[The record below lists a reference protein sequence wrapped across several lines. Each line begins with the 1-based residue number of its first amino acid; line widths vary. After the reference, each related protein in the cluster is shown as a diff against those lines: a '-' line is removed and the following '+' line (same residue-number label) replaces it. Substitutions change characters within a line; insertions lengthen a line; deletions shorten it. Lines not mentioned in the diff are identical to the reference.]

1 MSVGAPEVEGDQDAG
16 TSARVASTTNSLYES
31 RRDQMFPKLTAAQL
45 ARMESYG
52 QRLRTQA
59 GDVLIQPG
67 DQHRRLI
74 AVLSGSLEVLL
85 PSRPGESLLVPLLP
99 GDFAGEL
106 STLRGVSGF
115 VRVRVR
121 QPGEIISIEED
132 RLRDLIQ
139 TDAELSEI
147 MMRAFILRRMG
158 LVAAENNSVMLLGS
172 SHSAATLALVKFLT
186 RNNYPFVNVD
196 VDTDPRV
203 QSLLDRFHVGVDEVP
218 VLITCDGTVMRNPTI
233 AEVAAELEMNP
244 QFDDAKV
251 RDVVVIGAG
260 PAGLSAAVYAASE
273 GLDVLVVESTAPG
286 GQAGTSSR
294 IENYLGF
301 PTGISGQALAGR
313 AFVQSQKFGASV
325 SVARHAMRLHCD
337 QRPYGI
343 ELSDGH
349 TIRALNVIIATGAQ
363 YRELDL
369 ANLQQFVGAG
379 VYYAATHLEA
389 KLCRGESV
397 IVVGGGNSAGQAA
410 VFLAG
415 SCRHVHV
422 MVRAEGLAES
432 MSRYLIRRIEDNPN
446 ITLHVRTKLV
456 SLEGQQRLQR
466 VSWRTGDGAAVAD
479 DIGHVFA
486 MTGAVPNTSW
496 LRGCVV
502 MDDKGFVRTG
512 PDIHAEELAAARWP
526 LSRDPHLLETSLPGV
541 YAVGDARAGNVK
553 RIASAVGE
561 GAICVQFVHRTLHES
576 AVRAS

>member
-1 MSVGAPEVEGDQDAG
+1 MATGTADMETGERRTDLSRVGAAI
-16 TSARVASTTNSLYES
+16 SSLYES
-31 RRDQMFPKLTAAQL
+31 RREQMFPKLSAAQM
-45 ARMESYG
+45 ARLESHG
-52 QRLRTQA
+52 QRLPT
-59 GDVLIQPG
+59 QPG
-67 DQHRRLI
+67 QVLVEPGDHHRRLI
-74 AVLSGSLEVLL
+74 AVVSGSLDIQL
-85 PSRPGESLLVPLLP
+85 PARQGESLLVPLLP

-121 QPGEIISIEED
+121 QAGEVVSIEEN

-147 MMRAFILRRMG
+147 MMRAFILRRMA
-158 LVAAENNSVMLLGS
+158 LVAAESNSVMLLGS
-172 SHSAATLALVKFLT
+172 NHSAGTLQLVKFLT
-186 RNNYPFVNVD
+186 RNNYPFVNID

-203 QSLLDRFHVGVDEVP
+203 QSLLDRFHVGVDEIP
-218 VLITCDGTVMRNPTI
+218 VLIACSGKVMRNPSI

-244 QFDDAKV
+244 QFDDKKT
-251 RDVVVIGAG
+251 RDVIVVGAG

-273 GLDVLVVESTAPG
+273 GLDVLVVETTAPG

-313 AFVQSQKFGASV
+313 AFVQSQKFGASL
-325 SVARHAMRLHCD
+325 SIARHAVRLHCD
-337 QRPYGI
+337 RRPYGI

-349 TIRALNVIIATGAQ
+349 TIQANNVIIATGAQ

-369 ANLQQFVGAG
+369 ANLHRFVGAG

-389 KLCRGESV
+389 KLCRNEPV

-422 MVRAEGLAES
+422 MVRAEGLAMS
-432 MSRYLIRRIEDNPN
+432 MSRYLIRRIEENPN
-446 ITLHVRTKLV
+446 ITLHVRTQLTA
-456 SLEGQQRLQR
+456 LEGEQRLER
-466 VSWRTGDGAAVAD
+466 VSWSTQSQSPFHD

-486 MTGAVPNTSW
+486 MTGAVPNTGW
-496 LRGCVV
+496 LANCVV

-512 PDIHAEELAAARWP
+512 PDIHTEDLINAHWP
-526 LSRDPHLLETSLPGV
+526 LTRDPHLLETSLPGV
-541 YAVGDARAGNVK
+541 YAVGDARSGNVK

-576 AVRAS
+576 SGRAA